1 MPELNHVSNTRDLGS
16 RMKSVRFHGPGDLR
30 LEELAV
36 PEPQPGEVRLRPLAA
51 GVCGT
56 DTHILKGE
64 FPASAPV
71 VLGHEVA
78 GVVEAVGGKVDG
90 IAEGDLVSVQPNT
103 YCGLCRYCR
112 SAREHL
118 CTDLRAYG
126 VHLNGGFS
134 QAMVVSSRAVYRL
147 PSNIDAR
154 LGCLAE
160 PLACCIH
167 GMDRLNLR
175 SGSSVLIIGAGLIG
189 LMLTRLSRL
198 AGAGLITVSET
209 QEVRRKSAI
218 QFGADEAVDP
228 LQARDHL
235 TGTTDGRRFDCVID
249 AVGSAATFEQAV
261 NSAARGGTILLF
273 GVAAMQATA
282 SIRPFEVYARE
293 LTIVGSFINPYT
305 HDRAVSL
312 LPQMGLDKLR
322 IDAFPLENFQDAFAA
337 QAEGGSA
344 KIEILPQ
351 G

>member
-1 MPELNHVSNTRDLGS
+1 MSDLNYAPNMRELGS
-16 RMKSVRFHGPGDLR
+16 RMKSICFHGCGDLR
-30 LEELAV
+30 LDELAV
-36 PEPQPGEVRLRPLAA
+36 PELRPGEVRVRPLAA

-56 DTHILKGE
+56 DAHILKGE

-78 GVVEAVGGKVDG
+78 GIVDAVGGKVDG
-90 IAEGDLVSVQPNT
+90 VAEGDLVSVQPNT

-167 GMDRLNLR
+167 GMDRLNMR
-175 SGSSVLIIGAGLIG
+175 SGSTVLIIGAGLIG
-189 LMLTRLSRL
+189 LMLTRLCRL
-198 AGAGLITVSET
+198 AGAGLIVVTEP
-209 QEVRRKSAI
+209 QEARRKAAL
-218 QFGADEAVDP
+218 QFGADQAVDP
-228 LQARDHL
+228 AQTGNHV
-235 TGTTDGRRFDCVID
+235 TGTSPVHGFDCVID
-249 AVGSAATFEQAV
+249 AVGSAVTFEQAI

-273 GVAAMQATA
+273 GVAAMPATSA
-282 SIRPFEVYARE
+282 IRPFEVYARE

-312 LPQMGLDKLR
+312 LPQMGLDMLH
-322 IDAFPLENFQDAFAA
+322 INAFPLEKFQDAFAA
-337 QAEGGSA
+337 QAEGSSA

-351 G
+351 A